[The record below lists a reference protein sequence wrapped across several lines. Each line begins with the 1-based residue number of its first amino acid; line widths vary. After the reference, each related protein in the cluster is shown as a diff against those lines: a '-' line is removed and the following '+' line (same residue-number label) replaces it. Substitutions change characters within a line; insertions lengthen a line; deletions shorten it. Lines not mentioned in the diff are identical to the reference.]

1 MNSYSGLLAG
11 NLQLSTPQNKFYLF
25 GAYNYVLKSGSNRLR
40 CLQSSDV
47 NFGITGGKTQF
58 AYTIKLL
65 LTYLNSLSTFYDN
78 SLKIQLPSS

>member
-11 NLQLSTPQNKFYLF
+11 NLQLSTPWNKFDLF

-47 NFGITGGKTQF
+47 NFGITGGKTLF
-58 AYTIKLL
+58 NCKNKNTF
-65 LTYLNSLSTFYDN
+65 NLSKFSFYF
-78 SLKIQLPSS
+78 L